1 MSADKGMGGEVAHW
15 THRLFVDNA
24 HLYLPFLEAA
34 RQQAPREVQVLLS
47 QFQQFGVPPK
57 TRVLD
62 VGCGIGRHSV
72 PLAQEG
78 YDVVG
83 FDLSPLFLAKA
94 SQAAEEA
101 DVTLRLVQGDT
112 RDLSGLLEGEAPFD
126 AVVNMFTSHG
136 YYGHDDD
143 LRFFQALHGLAAP
156 KAVLVVETLNRDFI
170 LRNFTPIGIEEAGGI
185 EKRDRRHLNLETSS
199 VESTWT
205 FYERRGEDLTHR
217 LRLELELRMYSLHE
231 ITQLLGRAG
240 WRTVN
245 NFTEGP
251 GGQGTYPI
259 APDSFRMWIVAQRC
273 DKS

>member
-1 MSADKGMGGEVAHW
+1 MSSNKDMSKDLAHW

-47 QFQQFGVPPK
+47 QFQQFGVAPK
-57 TRVLD
+57 ARVLD

-83 FDLSPLFLAKA
+83 FDLSPLYLEKA
-94 SQAAEEA
+94 NQAAEEA

-112 RDLSGLLEGEAPFD
+112 RDLSRLLADEDPFD
-126 AVVNMFTSHG
+126 AIVNMFTSHG
-136 YYGHDDD
+136 YYGYDDD

-205 FYERRGEDLTHR
+205 FYERRWRR
-217 LRLELELRMYSLHE
+217 LNPPF
-231 ITQLLGRAG
+231 G
-240 WRTVN
+240 N
-245 NFTEGP
+245 
-251 GGQGTYPI
+251 
-259 APDSFRMWIVAQRC
+259 
-273 DKS
+273 

>member
-1 MSADKGMGGEVAHW
+1 MSKKLTHW

-24 HLYLPFLEAA
+24 NLYLPFLEAA

-57 TRVLD
+57 ARVLD

-78 YDVVG
+78 YNVVG
-83 FDLSPLFLAKA
+83 FDLSPLFLEKA
-94 SQAAEEA
+94 NQAAEKA
-101 DVTLRLVQGDT
+101 GVTLRLVQGDT
-112 RDLSGLLEGEAPFD
+112 RDLASLLADDDPFD
-126 AVVNMFTSHG
+126 ALVNMFTSHG
-136 YYGHDDD
+136 YYGYDDD

-156 KAVLVVETLNRDFI
+156 DAVLVIETLNRDFI
-170 LRNFTPIGIEEAGGI
+170 LRNFIPIGIEEAGGI
-185 EKRDRRHLNLETSS
+185 EKRDHRHLNLETSS

-217 LRLELELRMYSLHE
+217 LGIELELRMYSLHE

-245 NFTEGP
+245 SFTEGP
-251 GGQGTYPI
+251 GGHGTSQI
-259 APDSFRMWIVAQRC
+259 TPDSFRMWIVAQRC